1 MLAAAKILQ
10 CFDRFGINSHVIR
23 YNPRFNDFLIYVR
36 RRLIYCL
43 PYKYPIS
50 FSHEIINL

>member
-1 MLAAAKILQ
+1 MLAAAKLLQ

-43 PYKYPIS
+43 PYKYSIN